1 MLLCNFSQNITKVIL
16 IRRLKVAKNST
27 VRKNAQA
34 GLRSY
39 IKLSLIELC
48 KSFLNGA
55 SEFCGIF
62 TFEDIVQPRI
72 HAKLFKC
79 K

>member
-1 MLLCNFSQNITKVIL
+1 MLLCNFSQDITKVIL

-48 KSFLNGA
+48 KGFLEWG
-55 SEFCGIF
+55 
-62 TFEDIVQPRI
+62 
-72 HAKLFKC
+72 
-79 K
+79 